1 MQITGNIETIGLVGD
16 NKDKLEIVGDLDP
29 IKLIEV
35 LRKKFSYAQ
44 LESVSIVEV
53 KDKDKDKDEDK
64 NEPEI
69 TWTCSCG
76 VPPTYGICFL
86 PMVRQKIVIRVSM
99 KRGAKYRSKALKIA
113 ASVSGDI
120 ETISLVGDD
129 KDKIEVVG
137 DLDPIE
143 LTEMLRKRF
152 GCAQL
157 ESECGRSQK
166 GR

>member
-1 MQITGNIETIGLVGD
+1 M
-16 NKDKLEIVGDLDP
+16 K
-29 IKLIEV
+29 
-35 LRKKFSYAQ
+35 
-44 LESVSIVEV
+44 
-53 KDKDKDKDEDK
+53 
-64 NEPEI
+64 
-69 TWTCSCG
+69 
-76 VPPTYGICFL
+76 
-86 PMVRQKIVIRVSM
+86 QKIVIRVSM

-157 ESECGRSQK
+157 ESVSVVEAKKEDEDMNKDKDENEPQITWTCSWGVPHQTAYCYCYHCPYPSYSIWYSDS
-166 GR
+166 